1 MSSCRLPLCLSAN
14 CRRDEAVLAPPRH
27 VVQAQ
32 ASLAAV
38 RAANRDQALQA
49 VREARQALRE
59 LLGPTRD
66 VRERQ
71 PRRCT

>member
-1 MSSCRLPLCLSAN
+1 M
-14 CRRDEAVLAPPRH
+14 
-27 VVQAQ
+27 VQAQ

-38 RAANRDQALQA
+38 LAANRDQALQA
-49 VREARQALRE
+49 AQEARLALQE

-71 PRRCT
+71 PRRCTRQCRPAVGPQACQVRLVDVPLFSNL